1 MTKRERQGAILR
13 LIRRRGI
20 STQAELV
27 EALRQVGIDVVQTTV
42 SRDIAELGLV
52 KVRGADGRLVYAV
65 GGTSDLERMRELRLA
80 IERWALT
87 MEASGNL
94 VVITTPSGY
103 ADPLAEALDEAAHP
117 MVLGTV
123 AGENTI
129 LVVAVEGVTGTEL
142 RDELRDQLVSE
153 GS

>member
-20 STQAELV
+20 STQSELV

-52 KVRGADGRLVYAV
+52 KVRGADGRLVYAAA
-65 GGTSDLERMRELRLA
+65 GTSDLERMRELRLA
-80 IERWALT
+80 LQRWALT
-87 MEASGNL
+87 IEASGNL

-117 MVLGTV
+117 MVLGNV

-129 LVVAVEGVTGTEL
+129 MVVALEGVTGS
-142 RDELRDQLVSE
+142 ELRDQLKEQLASD